1 VFDGN
6 PVIPTHNTMPIPTAI
21 AIAIATNV
29 PVPGEPELSINVAE
43 VKSIK

>member
-1 VFDGN
+1 VFDGK
-6 PVIPTHNTMPIPTAI
+6 PVIPTHNTMPIPT